1 MPARIVNSLSTVD
14 RDAWNSLD
22 LDGSPFLRH
31 EFLASLE
38 AAGCADAS
46 TGWQGC
52 HLLLEEDGLLLGAVP
67 LYLKNHSWG
76 EFVFDFSWANAY
88 TRAGIDYYPK
98 LVSAVPFTP
107 APGPRILLSPEREP
121 ARTRGVLLDELDRTA
136 RTLGVSTLHVLFVEP
151 SDLEAF
157 ANSGYLLRKDCQFH
171 WHNRGFASF
180 EEFLGTFRAD
190 KRKKVRRERR
200 RVHEQG
206 IRFVTL
212 DGSSIDAERW
222 RDIHALT
229 AGTFHRHG
237 HESYLNREF
246 FASVARSQPETV
258 MVKLAMHCDLAVA
271 AAVFFV
277 GKNTLY
283 GRYWGAR
290 AEFHSLHFETCY
302 YQGIEFCIE
311 RGLASFEP
319 GTQGEHKI
327 ARGFEPSATFSAHW
341 IADRRFNRAI
351 GQYLAEETRAV
362 EAYMDDVRQHLPYH
376 RGVDVGS

>member
-1 MPARIVNSLSTVD
+1 
-14 RDAWNSLD
+14 
-22 LDGSPFLRH
+22 
-31 EFLASLE
+31 
-38 AAGCADAS
+38 
-46 TGWQGC
+46 
-52 HLLLEEDGLLLGAVP
+52 
-67 LYLKNHSWG
+67 
-76 EFVFDFSWANAY
+76 
-88 TRAGIDYYPK
+88 
-98 LVSAVPFTP
+98 
-107 APGPRILLSPEREP
+107 
-121 ARTRGVLLDELDRTA
+121 
-136 RTLGVSTLHVLFVEP
+136 
-151 SDLEAF
+151 
-157 ANSGYLLRKDCQFH
+157 
-171 WHNRGFASF
+171 
-180 EEFLGTFRAD
+180 
-190 KRKKVRRERR
+190 
-200 RVHEQG
+200 
-206 IRFVTL
+206 
-212 DGSSIDAERW
+212 
-222 RDIHALT
+222 
-229 AGTFHRHG
+229 
-237 HESYLNREF
+237 
-246 FASVARSQPETV
+246 